1 MQKNRNKQVLISR
14 HTISNHGRSH
24 NWQGVHGPW
33 AWTSRVQA
41 LGDAWKRR
49 MWSAFRD
56 CTDPNLLLVVR
67 ISGLI
72 CRRHLT
78 RSVESKVT
86 PILCTFFWPFG
97 SSRHIQQK
105 IRTFDMS
112 EKTVRKWSA
121 LYVRKIQLLQA
132 KKVKRRDAKQMTQWQ
147 CLLLVLHHIMISYSL
162 FPLVLLPL
170 LFYKFSTSC
179 WDDLQDGL
187 IFFMSIWDLMF
198 KMWPEYKDFVY
209 SNFRTNLKNL
219 WRATHVCRWI
229 VKHTV
234 MIEDSWR
241 CCGQRLIRRILF
253 HGTCRK
259 RKRSWNE
266 ISMMASTYSLS
277 LWISMLRERSTRLS
291 RSRCFGIVFTKRS
304 TADPSVRPALP
315 KRKSVQVPQPTID
328 YSEYALSMH
337 TMSYLTL
344 IEIDWSSIHSNFQA
358 LAKPVSR

>member
-1 MQKNRNKQVLISR
+1 MAQLGWIPLLHTHFKRGTLPQGPVKCVHSARVHQMWEKETHSGSRLPVIESFSQATWSNLNWISR
-14 HTISNHGRSH
+14 NVSFVRS
-24 NWQGVHGPW
+24 
-33 AWTSRVQA
+33 A
-41 LGDAWKRR
+41 K
-49 MWSAFRD
+49 
-56 CTDPNLLLVVR
+56 
-67 ISGLI
+67 
-72 CRRHLT
+72 
-78 RSVESKVT
+78 VEYFIFPENPAIT
-86 PILCTFFWPFG
+86 G
-97 SSRHIQQK
+97 QK
-105 IRTFDMS
+105 GKQ
-112 EKTVRKWSA
+112 E
-121 LYVRKIQLLQA
+121 
-132 KKVKRRDAKQMTQWQ
+132 DAKQMTQLQ
-147 CLLLVLHHIMISYSL
+147 GLLLVVLHHIMISYSL

-344 IEIDWSSIHSNFQA
+344 IEIDWSSIHSHFQA